1 MDFKT
6 YFTGLPVAER
16 ESFAQQA
23 GTSRGYCN
31 QVAYAGKQIE
41 LGMAD
46 VFVAL
51 SNGHLTLDDMPL
63 TERAAAQRLTR
74 ERGSEPMPKPEL
86 AEPKAE
92 QGA

>member
-6 YFTGLPVAER
+6 FFTNLPVAER

-31 QVAYAGKQIE
+31 QVAYANKQIE

-51 SNGHLTLDDMPL
+51 GGGHLTLDELPL
-63 TERAAAQRLTR
+63 TDRAAAQRLIR
-74 ERGSEPMPKPEL
+74 ERV
-86 AEPKAE
+86 AEPAPTGIAS
-92 QGA
+92 QAATAGQA